1 MDIVKL
7 YCIGQEMHILK
18 LVIMILTI
26 QWTYVSISISNI
38 HIYIN
43 ILAILTYQISQIYD
57 FYGWD
62 FI

>member
-7 YCIGQEMHILK
+7 YCIGQEMHTLK

-26 QWTYVSISISNI
+26 QWTYVSISINNT

-43 ILAILTYQISQIYD
+43 ILAILTCQISQIYD